1 MGLLIAL
8 FDVCVV
14 AKLLGTPKNFS
25 KNWHN
30 MPVKKHAATYIYIYY
45 ACMYVMYVIV
55 IIIINYKLHFTLCTS
70 TSTTYYYYVLLATSS
85 SILMIPILFY
95 NL

>member
-1 MGLLIAL
+1 
-8 FDVCVV
+8 
-14 AKLLGTPKNFS
+14 
-25 KNWHN
+25 
-30 MPVKKHAATYIYIYY
+30 
-45 ACMYVMYVIV
+45 MYDVMYVIV

-70 TSTTYYYYVLLATSS
+70 NSTTYYVLLATTS